1 MLRIIG
7 RKKRL
12 TKQRHEEMVNI
23 IRERGSITTNEMAKI
38 LGISESTARRDINF
52 LADTGKVIKVYGGAM
67 FYPQDVDTKEDSFEQ
82 RMDINATEKGKA
94 AEKALEL
101 ITPDDFIYIDAGTTT
116 KYIADNFNMSGVR
129 IVTNGIE
136 HARILASK
144 GNEVVLVGGNV
155 KISTDAIVGTLA
167 VNTLDKYHFTKGFF
181 GTNGISPK
189 AGYTTPDINEALVK
203 KAAMQKCS
211 KSFIVCDSSKF
222 NTISAVT
229 FASFREATIVTNL
242 CPAEFSKYKNII
254 VY

>member
-1 MLRIIG
+1 M
-7 RKKRL
+7 L
-12 TKQRHEEMVNI
+12 TKQRHEEMINI

-67 FYPQDVDTKEDSFEQ
+67 FDPQDVDTQEDSFEQ

-116 KYIADNFNMSGVR
+116 KYIADNFNMNGVR

-189 AGYTTPDINEALVK
+189 AGYTTPDINEALIK

-229 FASFREATIVTNL
+229 FASFREATIVTNI

>member
-1 MLRIIG
+1 M
-7 RKKRL
+7 L

-23 IRERGSITTNEMAKI
+23 IRERGSVTTNEMAKI

-67 FYPQDVDTKEDSFEQ
+67 FDPQDVDTQEDSFEQ

-116 KYIADNFNMSGVR
+116 KYIADNFNMNGVR

-229 FASFREATIVTNL
+229 FASFREATVVTNL

>member
-1 MLRIIG
+1 M
-7 RKKRL
+7 L

-23 IRERGSITTNEMAKI
+23 IRERGSVTTNEMAKI

-67 FYPQDVDTKEDSFEQ
+67 FDPQDVDTKEDSFEQ

-116 KYIADNFNMSGVR
+116 KYIADNFNMNGVR

-181 GTNGISPK
+181 GTNGMTQRE
-189 AGYTTPDINEALVK
+189 GFTTPESNEALVK
-203 KAAMQKCS
+203 RTAMEQCLEKYVVS
-211 KSFIVCDSSKF
+211 DSSKF
-222 NTISAVT
+222 GQISAVT
-229 FASFREATIVTNL
+229 FFSFDGAVILTESCSKEYKDCRNIQIV
-242 CPAEFSKYKNII
+242 S
-254 VY
+254 

>member
-1 MLRIIG
+1 
-7 RKKRL
+7 
-12 TKQRHEEMVNI
+12 MVNI
-23 IRERGSITTNEMAKI
+23 IRERGSVTTNEMAKI

-67 FYPQDVDTKEDSFEQ
+67 FDPQDVDTQEDSFEQ

-116 KYIADNFNMSGVR
+116 KYIADNFNMNGVR

>member
-1 MLRIIG
+1 M
-7 RKKRL
+7 L
-12 TKQRHEEMVNI
+12 TKQRHEEMINI

-67 FYPQDVDTKEDSFEQ
+67 FDPQDVDTKEDSFEQ

-116 KYIADNFNMSGVR
+116 KYIADNFNMNGVR

>member
-1 MLRIIG
+1 M
-7 RKKRL
+7 L

-23 IRERGSITTNEMAKI
+23 IRERGSVTTNEMAKI

-67 FYPQDVDTKEDSFEQ
+67 FDPQDVDTKEDSFEQ

-116 KYIADNFNMSGVR
+116 KYIADNFNMNGVR

>member
-1 MLRIIG
+1 
-7 RKKRL
+7 
-12 TKQRHEEMVNI
+12 MVNI
-23 IRERGSITTNEMAKI
+23 IRERGSVTTNEMAKI

-67 FYPQDVDTKEDSFEQ
+67 FDPQDVDTKEDSFEQ

-116 KYIADNFNMSGVR
+116 KYIADNFNMNGVR

-229 FASFREATIVTNL
+229 FASFREATVVTNL

>member
-1 MLRIIG
+1 M
-7 RKKRL
+7 L

-23 IRERGSITTNEMAKI
+23 IRERGSVTTNEMAKI

-67 FYPQDVDTKEDSFEQ
+67 FDPQDVDTQEDSFEQ

-101 ITPDDFIYIDAGTTT
+101 ITPDDYIYIDAGTTT
-116 KYIADNFNMSGVR
+116 KYIADNFNMNGVR

>member
-1 MLRIIG
+1 MLRIIR
-7 RKKRL
+7 RKKML

-23 IRERGSITTNEMAKI
+23 IRERGSVTTNEMAKI

-67 FYPQDVDTKEDSFEQ
+67 FDPQDVDTQEDSFEQ

-116 KYIADNFNMSGVR
+116 KYIADNFNMNGVR

>member
-1 MLRIIG
+1 M
-7 RKKRL
+7 L
-12 TKQRHEEMVNI
+12 TKQRYEEMVNI
-23 IRERGSITTNEMAKI
+23 IRERGSVTTNEMAKI

-67 FYPQDVDTKEDSFEQ
+67 FDPQDVDTKEDSFEQ

-116 KYIADNFNMSGVR
+116 KYIADNFDMSGVR

>member
-1 MLRIIG
+1 MI
-7 RKKRL
+7 
-12 TKQRHEEMVNI
+12 NI

-67 FYPQDVDTKEDSFEQ
+67 FDPQDVDTKEDSFEQ

-254 VY
+254 ALNKRMQNILIYGLLKLHI

>member
-1 MLRIIG
+1 M
-7 RKKRL
+7 L

-23 IRERGSITTNEMAKI
+23 IRERGSVTTNEMAKI
-38 LGISESTARRDINF
+38 LGISESTVRRDINF

-67 FYPQDVDTKEDSFEQ
+67 FDPQDVDTQEDSFEQ

-116 KYIADNFNMSGVR
+116 KYIADNFNMNGVR

>member
-1 MLRIIG
+1 M
-7 RKKRL
+7 L
-12 TKQRHEEMVNI
+12 TKQRHEEMINI
-23 IRERGSITTNEMAKI
+23 IRERGSVTTNEMAKI

-67 FYPQDVDTKEDSFEQ
+67 FDPQDVDTKEDSFEQ

-116 KYIADNFNMSGVR
+116 KYIADNFNMNGVR

-229 FASFREATIVTNL
+229 FASFREATVVTNL

>member
-1 MLRIIG
+1 M
-7 RKKRL
+7 L

-23 IRERGSITTNEMAKI
+23 IRERGSVTTNEMAKI

-67 FYPQDVDTKEDSFEQ
+67 FDPQDVDTQEDSFEQ

-116 KYIADNFNMSGVR
+116 KYIADNFNMNGVR

-242 CPAEFSKYKNII
+242 CPTEFSKYKNII

>member
-1 MLRIIG
+1 M
-7 RKKRL
+7 L

-23 IRERGSITTNEMAKI
+23 IRERGSVTTNEMAKI

-67 FYPQDVDTKEDSFEQ
+67 FDPQDVDTQEDSFEQ

-116 KYIADNFNMSGVR
+116 KYIADNFNMNGVR

>member
-1 MLRIIG
+1 M
-7 RKKRL
+7 L

-67 FYPQDVDTKEDSFEQ
+67 FDPQDVDTKEDSFEQ

-136 HARILASK
+136 HATILASK
-144 GNEVVLVGGNV
+144 GNEVVLVGGYV
-155 KISTDAIVGTLA
+155 KIPTDAIVGTLA

-229 FASFREATIVTNL
+229 FASFREATVVTNL

>member
-1 MLRIIG
+1 M
-7 RKKRL
+7 L
-12 TKQRHEEMVNI
+12 TKQRHEEMINI

-67 FYPQDVDTKEDSFEQ
+67 FDPQDVDTKEDSFEQ
-82 RMDINATEKGKA
+82 RMDTNATEKGKA

>member
-1 MLRIIG
+1 M
-7 RKKRL
+7 L
-12 TKQRHEEMVNI
+12 TKQRHEEMINI

-67 FYPQDVDTKEDSFEQ
+67 FDPQDVDTKEDSFEQ

-116 KYIADNFNMSGVR
+116 KYIADNFNMGGVR

>member
-1 MLRIIG
+1 M
-7 RKKRL
+7 L

-23 IRERGSITTNEMAKI
+23 IRERGSVTTNEMAKI

-67 FYPQDVDTKEDSFEQ
+67 FDPQDVDTKEDSFEQ
-82 RMDINATEKGKA
+82 RMDINATETGKA

-116 KYIADNFNMSGVR
+116 KYIADNFNMNGVR

>member
-1 MLRIIG
+1 M
-7 RKKRL
+7 L

-23 IRERGSITTNEMAKI
+23 IRERGSVTTNEMAKI

-67 FYPQDVDTKEDSFEQ
+67 FDPQDVDTQEDSFEQ

-116 KYIADNFNMSGVR
+116 KYIADNFNMNGVR

-155 KISTDAIVGTLA
+155 KIFTDAIVGTLA

>member
-1 MLRIIG
+1 M
-7 RKKRL
+7 L

-23 IRERGSITTNEMAKI
+23 IKERGSVTTNEMAKI

-67 FYPQDVDTKEDSFEQ
+67 FDPQDVDTQEDSFEQ

-116 KYIADNFNMSGVR
+116 KYIADNFNMNGVR

>member
-1 MLRIIG
+1 M
-7 RKKRL
+7 L

-23 IRERGSITTNEMAKI
+23 IKERGSVTTNEMAKI

-67 FYPQDVDTKEDSFEQ
+67 FDPQDVDTKEDSFEQ

-116 KYIADNFNMSGVR
+116 KYIADNFNMNGVR

>member
-1 MLRIIG
+1 M
-7 RKKRL
+7 L

-67 FYPQDVDTKEDSFEQ
+67 FDPQDVDTKEDSFEQ

-136 HARILASK
+136 HARILALK